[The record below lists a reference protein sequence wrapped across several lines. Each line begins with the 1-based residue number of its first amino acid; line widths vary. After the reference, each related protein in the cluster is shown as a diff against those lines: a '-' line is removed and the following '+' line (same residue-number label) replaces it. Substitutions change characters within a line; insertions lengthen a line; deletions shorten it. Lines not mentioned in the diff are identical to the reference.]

1 MGHWVSLVNHESCS
15 LTDVSFK
22 FTEPY
27 ERSWT
32 VWARGKVMSQ
42 GANKLQRPFLANS
55 IYSRDPISKMSINVT
70 KRNIILYDKAFLLQ
84 VLADAEIVMVARESN
99 LYSEKRHWAQVI
111 VPATVYLIL
120 ATVY

>member
-1 MGHWVSLVNHESCS
+1 
-15 LTDVSFK
+15 
-22 FTEPY
+22 
-27 ERSWT
+27 
-32 VWARGKVMSQ
+32 
-42 GANKLQRPFLANS
+42 
-55 IYSRDPISKMSINVT
+55 MSINVT

-84 VLADAEIVMVARESN
+84 VLADAEIGMGVTLLSN